1 VSNRFVPSALG
12 ADTSPGVGRAGRLIV
27 ALVALTLAGGATFG
41 AAPAYAAAAPA
52 LGQASASGYTA
63 VPAAGGGSTRT
74 ALGADAIT
82 AAFQDRLNGA
92 VQHML
97 DTVLGPG
104 RSTVT
109 TNVELDLDQVA
120 TSSTTYR
127 RDPSAGA
134 LSERISD
141 RSFVGDNGG
150 TRYDSSSAS
159 RVNALD
165 ELHET
170 RREAPGDIIRL
181 SVAVLVDK
189 DAAAKLDLAQVREL
203 VAVAAGTDAS
213 RGDRVTVAAMPMRT
227 DTATPAD
234 SAVAQ
239 SGTGSSVGLRKELI
253 AAVLMLLTCTAV
265 LSFRKQRRR
274 ALAAAGRRELLRA
287 ALHDERTPVVA
298 AAAPIVTAPHEG
310 RRQQPAIGSADPA
323 RAAQQ
328 LREWM
333 GPGR

>member
-1 VSNRFVPSALG
+1 
-12 ADTSPGVGRAGRLIV
+12 
-27 ALVALTLAGGATFG
+27 
-41 AAPAYAAAAPA
+41 
-52 LGQASASGYTA
+52 
-63 VPAAGGGSTRT
+63 
-74 ALGADAIT
+74 
-82 AAFQDRLNGA
+82 
-92 VQHML
+92 ML

-134 LSERISD
+134 LSERISN

-213 RGDRVTVAAMPMRT
+213 RGDRVMVAAMPMRT
-227 DTATPAD
+227 GTATPAD

-239 SGTGSSVGLRKELI
+239 SGTGSSVGLRKKLI